1 MTQQQS
7 ADYIIAYG
15 YNDKFYLTEEEA
27 AAIVRATEQGKR
39 IVKFSKRVFTTSYSW
54 IMPIEEVKSEQ
65 NPILEDPDYQNL
77 QKARGQSGDGAFRQR
92 MALEKR
98 LDQKYPYEKY
108 AKDWDE
114 INNPTQELSI

>member
-7 ADYIIAYG
+7 AKYIIAYG
-15 YNDKFYLTEEEA
+15 YNEKFYLTEEEA
-27 AAIVRATEQGKR
+27 AAIVQATEQGKR